1 MIKNFSSHLKSLG
14 TKGLVVLIALSFAVW
29 GIGDI
34 FTNNQNPTI
43 AKVGSIDIKLNEFN
57 LEYQNILSRL
67 RQSTSEPITD
77 EFVKAMGLHNNIM
90 QNLITRKYIS
100 LLSKDLKLNVGDKYL
115 KKTILN
121 NPMFK
126 DQLGVFNKDY
136 FKYYLNQNNVSE
148 KELLEIN
155 RNLLVNNLFI
165 QTLNV
170 NNYVPYPMTEN
181 VIKKRDTARKAI
193 VYEFDASSYLFKN
206 RIEDDEIRKKYETIK
221 NTLLSPEER
230 DITLIKIDTTAL
242 SKEILIDENKVK
254 DFYNSNID
262 YYKKEET
269 RSLYQPIFD
278 TKSELETFVNNLK
291 KNKNILEAIKK
302 AGLSKEDVFLKEIS
316 KNDLDKE
323 LQNQVFSLKEGEI
336 TQPFK
341 TAFGYKIFYLE
352 KINESSIQ
360 SYEELRESIIDDFRK
375 EELNNQLYDTANKIF
390 EKFLD
395 SKDLDLAL
403 KNKKVIKRE
412 FKNLKIKDVSKIYK
426 NTNVDFDENELAKYI
441 FNLNLKELSETFED
455 NNGDIYFIYLNKIT
469 KQSIK
474 SYSSAKAEVL
484 ELLFQEKRNQ
494 LAKSKAEEFLLAI
507 KNNSFEEYDNKIYRK
522 YTTDWLTF
530 DKRLG
535 DKINR
540 NLKEVIFNNKIDTF
554 SEIFKIDLARY
565 VIVKTIEQKL
575 LDQNNKNLTST
586 EKISSEYSE
595 SINND
600 LFDALLF
607 DLRKKHNSNVNENFL
622 KSF

>member
-170 NNYVPYPMTEN
+170 NNYVPYSMTEN

-193 VYEFDASSYLFKN
+193 VYEFDSSSYLFKN